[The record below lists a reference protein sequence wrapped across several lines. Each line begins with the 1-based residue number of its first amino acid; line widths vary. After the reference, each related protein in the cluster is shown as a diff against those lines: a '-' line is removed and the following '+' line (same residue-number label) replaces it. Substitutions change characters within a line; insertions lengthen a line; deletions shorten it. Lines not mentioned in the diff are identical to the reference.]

1 MDRRYPPYV
10 PFRTLSKTLELRR
23 LTRDTEQTEQGG
35 GSSNGKRRPS
45 RTSLF
50 VDY

>member
-10 PFRTLSKTLELRR
+10 PFRTLSKTLEPPR
-23 LTRDTEQTEQGG
+23 LTRDTEQGG
-35 GSSNGKRRPS
+35 RLVNGKRRPS
-45 RTSLF
+45 CTSLF